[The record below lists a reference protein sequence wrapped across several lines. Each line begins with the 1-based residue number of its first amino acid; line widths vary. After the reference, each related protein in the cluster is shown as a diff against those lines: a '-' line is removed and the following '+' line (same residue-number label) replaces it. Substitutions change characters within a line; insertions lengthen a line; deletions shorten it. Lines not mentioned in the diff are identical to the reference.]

1 MKGKFIETD
10 RLVIRPSRWEDIDAF
25 YEWEL
30 LPTVTKF
37 FSIRDNQSKEDVV
50 RKYIADSDDPKA
62 QQFTICLKQEVC
74 LEQEACPKREVC
86 LGQEAQ
92 PDMKDISTAS
102 PANCAT
108 CNEGKPIGRIVL
120 ADIEDEWKAEIWRIY
135 IADTALRGKGLGK
148 EAMLA
153 MTKYCFEELKLKR
166 LYLDHYTGNPAGFL
180 YQNLGFKYEGI
191 LRDNCRKN
199 GKLYDVHL
207 MSMLAA
213 EYK

>member
-1 MKGKFIETD
+1 MKGKIIETD

-37 FSIRDNQSKEDVV
+37 FSIRDDQSKEDVV

-74 LEQEACPKREVC
+74 
-86 LGQEAQ
+86 
-92 PDMKDISTAS
+92 
-102 PANCAT
+102 PATCVT

-120 ADIEDEWKAEIWRIY
+120 ADIEEEWKAEIWRIY

-148 EAMLA
+148 EAMKA
-153 MTKYCFEELKLKR
+153 MMKYCFEELKLKR

-191 LRDNCRKN
+191 LRGNCRKN

-213 EYK
+213 EYEESLRG

>member
-1 MKGKFIETD
+1 MNNKTIETE
-10 RLVIRPSRWEDIDAF
+10 RLIIRASRWEDIDTF

-30 LPTVTKF
+30 LPEVTKF
-37 FSIRDNQSKEDVV
+37 FSIRDNQSKEEVV

-62 QQFTICLKQEVC
+62 QQFTICLKQE
-74 LEQEACPKREVC
+74 ECPELEVC
-86 LGQEAQ
+86 HAKEPQFAT
-92 PDMKDISTAS
+92 KDRAAA
-102 PANCAT
+102 PHLT
-108 CNEGKPIGRIVL
+108 CESEKMIGRIVL

-153 MTKYCFEELKLKR
+153 MMKYCFGELKLKR

-180 YQNLGFKYEGI
+180 YQNLGFQYEGI
-191 LRDNCRKN
+191 LRNNCRKN

-207 MSMLAA
+207 MSMLAD
-213 EYK
+213 EYEERLRG